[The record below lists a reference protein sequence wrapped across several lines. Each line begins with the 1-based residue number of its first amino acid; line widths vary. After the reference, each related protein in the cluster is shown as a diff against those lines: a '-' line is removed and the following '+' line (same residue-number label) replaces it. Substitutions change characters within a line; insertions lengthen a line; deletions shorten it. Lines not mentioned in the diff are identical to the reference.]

1 MSDAACKTCR
11 FFDRRA
17 EHDPSR
23 GEGVCRIKP
32 PRLRGPRW
40 PTVALTDW
48 CARHETDAPQ
58 TPAGWRPHIEYGQ
71 GA

>member
-1 MSDAACKTCR
+1 M
-11 FFDRRA
+11 
-17 EHDPSR
+17 
-23 GEGVCRIKP
+23 CRIKP